1 MPTEDLTSD
10 LNSEMDF
17 NPNANTNNTS
27 FTSSVRKHQQPKGN
41 EHIKSER
48 INMKIDFNS
57 STNNKVNISIED
69 EIKTPDFDA
78 DYGFQVLKIISFYC
92 FFIFILS
99 AKL

>member
-17 NPNANTNNTS
+17 NPNVNTNNTS

-41 EHIKSER
+41 DIKSER

-57 STNNKVNISIED
+57 STNNKVNSSIED

-78 DYGFQVLKIISFYC
+78 DYGFQVLHLI
-92 FFIFILS
+92 FFAFHIFII
-99 AKL
+99 